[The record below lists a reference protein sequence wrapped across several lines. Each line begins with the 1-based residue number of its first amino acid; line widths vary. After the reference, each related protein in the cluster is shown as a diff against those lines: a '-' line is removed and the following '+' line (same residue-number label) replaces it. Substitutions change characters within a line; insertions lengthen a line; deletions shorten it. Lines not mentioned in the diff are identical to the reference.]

1 MRTMEEV
8 LRELDGLIAV
18 KDEVE
23 AQYPEAKK
31 QGFHLSRESILEIH
45 NAVKNGVSFMDAY
58 NRLWI
63 RREEEAG
70 RALNILAEERK
81 ARESQWFPDMT
92 WLQWLHIMLLVMMGS
107 LLGSI
112 IIGIIRLVMA

>member
-31 QGFHLSRESILEIH
+31 QGFHLSRESILEIR

-58 NRLWI
+58 NRLWL
-63 RREEEAG
+63 RREKEAEQWLG
-70 RALNILAEERK
+70 LLDKERK

-92 WLQWLHIMLLVMMGS
+92 WLQWLYIMLLMMLGS

-112 IIGIIRLVMA
+112 IVGIIRSVMA

>member
-31 QGFHLSRESILEIH
+31 QGFHLSRESILEIR

-63 RREEEAG
+63 RREKEAEQWLG
-70 RALNILAEERK
+70 LWDKERK
-81 ARESQWFPDMT
+81 ARESQWFPEMT
-92 WLQWLHIMLLVMMGS
+92 WLQWLHIMLLMMLGS

-112 IIGIIRLVMA
+112 IIGIIRSVMA

>member
-1 MRTMEEV
+1 MRNMEEV

-31 QGFHLSRESILEIH
+31 QGFHLSRESILEIR
-45 NAVKNGVSFMDAY
+45 NAVKNGVSFRDAY

-63 RREEEAG
+63 RREQEAG
-70 RALNILAEERK
+70 QWLGLLDKERK
-81 ARESQWFPDMT
+81 ARESQWFPEMT
-92 WLQWLHIMLLVMMGS
+92 WLQWLHIMLLMILGS
-107 LLGSI
+107 ILGSI
-112 IIGIIRLVMA
+112 IIVIIRSVMA

>member
-1 MRTMEEV
+1 MEEV

-31 QGFHLSRESILEIH
+31 QGFHLSRESILEIR

-58 NRLWI
+58 NRLWL
-63 RREEEAG
+63 RRQKEA
-70 RALNILAEERK
+70 E
-81 ARESQWFPDMT
+81 QWPPDMT
-92 WLQWLHIMLLVMMGS
+92 WLQWLYIMLLMMLGS
-107 LLGSI
+107 LLGSFI
-112 IIGIIRLVMA
+112 MGIISLVMA